1 MRQLQPTPPES
12 GFKSILTLTRSLVFI
27 KAVHTLIFVFFS
39 VCIAI
44 VVFSA
49 LTGQIGGLT
58 WLALVLVLIEAAVF
72 FGNGWRC
79 PLTNYAEKLGAD
91 NGSVADIFLPIWF
104 AKRLPVIAGTI
115 FGLAAL
121 VVVFRALN

>member
-1 MRQLQPTPPES
+1 VSQVRTTWLES
-12 GFKSILTLTRSLVFI
+12 RVKTFITLTRSMFFI
-27 KAVHTLIFVFFS
+27 KFIHTLIFVFFS
-39 VCIAI
+39 MCIAV

-49 LTGQIGGLT
+49 LTGQISALT
-58 WLALVLVLIEAAVF
+58 WWALVLVLIEAAVF

-79 PLTNYAEKLGAD
+79 PLTNYAEKLGAE
-91 NGSVADIFLPIWF
+91 NGSVADIFLPLWF

-121 VVVFRALN
+121 AVVFRALN

>member
-1 MRQLQPTPPES
+1 M
-12 GFKSILTLTRSLVFI
+12 TLTRSLFFI
-27 KAVHTLIFVFFS
+27 KFIHTLIFMFFS
-39 VCIAI
+39 ICIGI

-49 LTGQIGGLT
+49 LTGQISALT

-91 NGSVADIFLPIWF
+91 NGSVADIFLPLWF

-121 VVVFRALN
+121 TVVFRALN